1 MKSLAQHKPAPEPG
15 TLRVVKSLCQIIC
28 DHVILNILKF
38 KIYKKYKSGLI
49 LTCYLMFFSSEK
61 RKRKGKLEILTRRFY
76 LGPGILLLSE
86 SAWLWRRGL
95 CSFGALANQTTGF
108 VGVQSNLQSNS
119 NYRSD
124 NKRLEMDF

>member
-15 TLRVVKSLCQIIC
+15 TLRVVKSSCQIIC

-38 KIYKKYKSGLI
+38 KIYKKYKSGVV

-86 SAWLWRRGL
+86 SAWL
-95 CSFGALANQTTGF
+95 
-108 VGVQSNLQSNS
+108 
-119 NYRSD
+119 
-124 NKRLEMDF
+124 